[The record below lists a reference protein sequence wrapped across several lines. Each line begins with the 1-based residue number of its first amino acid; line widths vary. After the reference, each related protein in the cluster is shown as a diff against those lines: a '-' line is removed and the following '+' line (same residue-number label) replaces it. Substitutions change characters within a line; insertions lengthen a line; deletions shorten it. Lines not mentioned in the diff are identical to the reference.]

1 MIKYKPYEQLELTD
15 DFMFSYVMRSNGELC
30 RQLLESILNFPIDR
44 IDFISSQETIDTYA
58 SAKGVRLDVFAK
70 SGIRSFDVEL
80 QTSNKRDLPQRSR
93 YYQSQ
98 LDTAMLQKGQ
108 MYKELGNSY
117 IIFLCTFDPFGFGQY
132 IYSFQNRCT
141 ELPEKVLNDGAYKVF
156 VNAQGTHGVI
166 SDELKEFL
174 LFLISP
180 GEFQA
185 GANSNLVKKSIVGV
199 EEGRRNE
206 EWRLIYMTLMT
217 KFDELLAEG
226 LQQGLAEGLQQGLAE
241 GRREGLRQGKLEGM
255 AEGRLEGRLEG
266 EIRIARLTEILLS
279 EGKLDDLQRSV
290 TDTKFREQLYL
301 KYKLSK

>member
-1 MIKYKPYEQLELTD
+1 MIKYKPYEQLDLTD

-58 SAKGVRLDVFAK
+58 LSKGVRLDIFAK
-70 SGIRSFDVEL
+70 SGNKSFDVEL

-98 LDTAMLQKGQ
+98 MDTAMLQKGQ
-108 MYKELGNSY
+108 MYRELGDSY
-117 IIFLCTFDPFGFGQY
+117 IIFLCTFDPFGCGQY

-141 ELPEKVLNDGAYKVF
+141 ELPAIALNDGAYKIF
-156 VNAQGTHGVI
+156 VNAQGTSGI
-166 SDELKEFL
+166 IRDELKEFL

-180 GEFQA
+180 GRFKTGEN
-185 GANSNLVKKSIVGV
+185 GELVKKAIIGV
-199 EEGRRNE
+199 EQGRKNE

-226 LQQGLAEGLQQGLAE
+226 KEQGLAE
-241 GRREGLRQGKLEGM
+241 GRREGMRQGI
-255 AEGRLEGRLEG
+255 LEGRQEGRQEGLVEG
-266 EIRIARLTEILLS
+266 EARFARLTEILLL
-279 EGKLDDLQRSV
+279 EGKLADLQRSIS
-290 TDTKFREQLYL
+290 DTKFREQLYSI
-301 KYKLSK
+301 YKLSE

>member
-30 RQLLESILNFPIDR
+30 RQLLESILNFPIER

-58 SAKGVRLDVFAK
+58 SA
-70 SGIRSFDVEL
+70 
-80 QTSNKRDLPQRSR
+80 
-93 YYQSQ
+93 
-98 LDTAMLQKGQ
+98 
-108 MYKELGNSY
+108 SY

-141 ELPEKVLNDGAYKVF
+141 ELPAIALNDGTYKVF
-156 VNAQGTHGVI
+156 VNTQGTHGVI
-166 SDELKEFL
+166 GDELKEFL
-174 LFLISP
+174 LFLKSP
-180 GEFQA
+180 DKFQT
-185 GANSNLVKKSIVGV
+185 GANGKLVKKAIVGV

-226 LQQGLAEGLQQGLAE
+226 LQQGLVE

-255 AEGRLEGRLEG
+255 AAGRLEGMAEG
-266 EIRIARLTEILLS
+266 EIRFARLTEILLL

-290 TDTKFREQLYL
+290 SDTKFREQLYMN
-301 KYKLSK
+301 YKL